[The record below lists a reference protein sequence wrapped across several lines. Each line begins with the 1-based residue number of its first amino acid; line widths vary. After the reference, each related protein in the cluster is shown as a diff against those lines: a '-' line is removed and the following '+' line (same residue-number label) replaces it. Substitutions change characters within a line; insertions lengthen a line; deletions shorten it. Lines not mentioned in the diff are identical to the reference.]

1 MERIGPPGNHP
12 KRKHGYHKLPAGI
25 RVFFSQITTFVLPT
39 ATNGTLTTMKHFP
52 LLCTLLVLLLTT
64 GCNRRQPGYLIGVSQ
79 CSEDDWRT
87 QLNKEITREAQFYN
101 DVKVEIRAAND
112 DSRQQINDINEL
124 LEMEV
129 DLLIVSPNVV
139 DDVAPAIDKA
149 YGQGIPVI
157 LVDRRTRSD
166 QCTAYI
172 GANNYDI
179 GKQAGE
185 YIANRL
191 QGKGHIVELT
201 GLKASTPAIE
211 RHRGLQDA
219 LKDWPGIEVTAVTD
233 AEWREEKATTVFDSL
248 LSRHPHIDLVFAHND
263 RMAAGAY
270 RSALQQGRE
279 KEMLFIGIDALPGKG
294 NGVDM
299 VSKGQ
304 LDATF
309 IYPTG
314 GDKVMQLAMNI
325 LQGKPYER
333 ENILSTALVNRANAR
348 IMQMQTSHI
357 GTLDDKIEMLNRRLD
372 SSLMR
377 YSLQRM
383 LLVTCIIILVLA
395 IALLIFITR
404 AFWSKKRMNATLENQ
419 KQQLE
424 KQKGQLE
431 QQRDQLIELSQQ
443 LEKATQAKLSFFT
456 SVSHDFRT
464 PLTLIID
471 PINQLLDD
479 GSLNER
485 QRYFLDLIRRN
496 ATILRT
502 LINQILDFRKFEE
515 GKLELQLTRFDL
527 AQAMAQ
533 WTETF
538 RPLSF
543 RKHIHLKTDI
553 DTTTPCPITAD
564 VKKLERIVYNLL
576 ANAFKYT
583 HENGSVR
590 ISLQQADQQVTF
602 QVEDTGI
609 GIDEAEQKLIFESF
623 YQTDNRHEGTGIGL
637 ALVKAF
643 VDMHHGSISVNS
655 RKGKGST
662 FTVAL
667 PVGAEDSLI
676 DSGEPSAQQPAQF
689 AASTTQGTTPV
700 QEAETPATQTSNRHA
715 ETVLI
720 IDDNPDIRSYA
731 RTVLENDYNVLEAD
745 NGQEGLRLAQKYVPD
760 VVVCDVMMPV
770 MDGIECCRRLKSEM
784 QTSHIPVIMLTAYA
798 LDEQKI
804 KGYECGADSYL
815 SKPFNAQLLKV
826 RIRNLIDNRRQL
838 QDFFSNHPEGKPDM
852 PASIDKTF
860 LEKLHE
866 LISQNLSDSQY
877 NVETMG
883 TQIGL
888 SRVQLYRK
896 CKALTNYGPNE
907 LLRIARLKRAA
918 ALLAATEKSVSEI
931 AYEVGFTSPSYFA
944 KCYKEYFGKSPTESV
959 THSANRK

>member
-1 MERIGPPGNHP
+1 M
-12 KRKHGYHKLPAGI
+12 
-25 RVFFSQITTFVLPT
+25 
-39 ATNGTLTTMKHFP
+39 TTMKHFP
-52 LLCTLLVLLLTT
+52 LLCTLLALLLATA
-64 GCNRRQPGYLIGVSQ
+64 GCNRRQPAYLIGVSQ

-87 QLNKEITREAQFYN
+87 QLNKEITREAQFYAN
-101 DVKVEIRAAND
+101 VKVEIRAAD
-112 DSRQQINDINEL
+112 DNSTQQINDINEL
-124 LEMEV
+124 LDMGV

-149 YGQGIPVI
+149 YEEGIPVI

-166 QCTAYI
+166 LCTAYI
-172 GANNYDI
+172 GANNYEI

-191 QGKGHIVELT
+191 QGKGQIVELA
-201 GLKASTPAIE
+201 GLEASTPAIE
-211 RHRGLQDA
+211 RHQGLTEA
-219 LKDWPGIEVTAVTD
+219 LKGWPGIETIAVAD
-233 AEWREEKATTVFDSL
+233 AGWREERATAVFDSL

-270 RSALQQGRE
+270 RSALRQGRE
-279 KEMLFIGIDALPGKG
+279 QEMLFIGIDALPGKG

-299 VSKGQ
+299 VSKGE

-325 LQGKPYER
+325 LQGKTYQR
-333 ENILSTALVNRANAR
+333 ENILSTALVNKANAR
-348 IMQMQTSHI
+348 IMQMQTAHI
-357 GTLDDKIEMLNRRLD
+357 GTLDSKIEMLNHQLD

-383 LLVTCIIILVLA
+383 LLVTCIIILALA
-395 IALLIFITR
+395 IALLVFVIR
-404 AFWSKKRMNATLENQ
+404 AFWSKKRMNAELEKQ

-424 KQKGQLE
+424 EQKGQLE

-479 GSLNER
+479 NSLNER
-485 QRYFLDLIRRN
+485 QRYFLELIQRN

-533 WTETF
+533 WAETF

-543 RKHIHLKTDI
+543 RKHIHFKTEI
-553 DTTTPCPITAD
+553 DTSTPCPITAD
-564 VKKLERIVYNLL
+564 AKKLERIVYNLL
-576 ANAFKYT
+576 SNAFKYT
-583 HENGSVR
+583 PENGSVR
-590 ISLQQADQQVTF
+590 IALQPAGKQVTF
-602 QVEDTGI
+602 LVEDTGI
-609 GIDEAEQKLIFESF
+609 GIDEAEQGLIFESF
-623 YQTDNRHEGTGIGL
+623 YQTENWHEGSGIGL

-662 FTVAL
+662 FTVTL
-667 PVGAEDSLI
+667 PVGADDARHGS
-676 DSGEPSAQQPAQF
+676 S
-689 AASTTQGTTPV
+689 
-700 QEAETPATQTSNRHA
+700 ETPAPQPATGTAQEAIPIAQEPPTPDAQADGQHA
-715 ETVLI
+715 ETVLV

-731 RTVLENDYNVLEAD
+731 RTILEKDYNVLEAG
-745 NGQEGLRLAQKYVPD
+745 NGQEGLRLAMKYVPD
-760 VVVCDVMMPV
+760 AIVCDIMMPV
-770 MDGIECCRRLKSEM
+770 MDGTECCRRLKSEI
-784 QTSHIPVIMLTAYA
+784 QTSHIPVIMLTAYT
-798 LDEQKI
+798 LDEQRI

-815 SKPFNAQLLKV
+815 SKPFNAPLLRA
-826 RIRNLIDNRRQL
+826 RIRNLIDNRRHL
-838 QDFFSNHPEGKPDM
+838 QDFFHSHPEGKPDM

-860 LEKLHE
+860 LEKLHG

-877 NVETMG
+877 TVEAMG
-883 TQIGL
+883 AQIGL

-944 KCYKEYFGKSPTESV
+944 KCYKEYFGKNPTER
-959 THSANRK
+959 NKRKS